1 MLRYSMEA
9 KWTRVCCGV
18 QYWAPVELLT
28 PPQLLSM
35 LHCIISSWP
44 LAHLIERPRL
54 GHDEEETMTNAICLS
69 ELLGD
74 VTSMILG
81 LTFGCAELRVP
92 ARERAVSGH

>member
-69 ELLGD
+69 ELLDVARRCNIDDTRPYVRVCG
-74 VTSMILG
+74 VTSTG
-81 LTFGCAELRVP
+81 
-92 ARERAVSGH
+92 S